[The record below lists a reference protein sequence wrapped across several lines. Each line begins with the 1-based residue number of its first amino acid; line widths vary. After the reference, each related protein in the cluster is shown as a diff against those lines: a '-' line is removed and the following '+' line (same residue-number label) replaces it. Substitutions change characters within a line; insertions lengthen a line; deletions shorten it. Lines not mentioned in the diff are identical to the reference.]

1 MGARGGLGFAKRAG
15 QGLVIGIITDSKGL
29 P

>member
-1 MGARGGLGFAKRAG
+1 MGARGGLGFAKRSG
-15 QGLVIGIITDSKGL
+15 QGLVIGIITDSQGL